1 VFIYIADR
9 CPRESNHY
17 QSHGFTHAMAA
28 NIHRRQPTDGAYV
41 GRHGAAAGGRNSTFL
56 CDDGAVVAAA
66 RGEDCV
72 GEIRWV
78 LFAYY

>member
-28 NIHRRQPTDGAYV
+28 NIHRRQPTDGAYLS
-41 GRHGAAAGGRNSTFL
+41 RDGAAAGGSDQTVL
-56 CDDGAVVAAA
+56 CDDGTVVAAA